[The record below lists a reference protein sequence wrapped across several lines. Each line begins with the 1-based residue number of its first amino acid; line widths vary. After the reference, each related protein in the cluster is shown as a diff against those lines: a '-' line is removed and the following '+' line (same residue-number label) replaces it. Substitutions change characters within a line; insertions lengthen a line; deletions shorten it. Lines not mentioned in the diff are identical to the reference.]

1 MDCSV
6 TSCQKEKAMLARLI
20 SALFGGS
27 IRLCSHGVV
36 TRSDVG
42 RQRWVIRVKSAYSI
56 GETVERLKKDIADKV
71 SNRMLRRKSYDAPSE
86 NSDRSSQAAT
96 TIRPRSALGDVNGS
110 ILPEPV
116 EMSDRSS
123 HPRPTVACRTLTEEL
138 SHGQKALELT

>member
-1 MDCSV
+1 SH
-6 TSCQKEKAMLARLI
+6 ARAI
-20 SALFGGS
+20 DSALFGGS

-71 SNRMLRRKSYDAPSE
+71 SNRMLRRKRYDAPSE

-96 TIRPRSALGDVNGS
+96 TIRPRSAHGDVNGS

-116 EMSDRSS
+116 EMSDRSLIQD
-123 HPRPTVACRTLTEEL
+123 RPSLAGL
-138 SHGQKALELT
+138 SH